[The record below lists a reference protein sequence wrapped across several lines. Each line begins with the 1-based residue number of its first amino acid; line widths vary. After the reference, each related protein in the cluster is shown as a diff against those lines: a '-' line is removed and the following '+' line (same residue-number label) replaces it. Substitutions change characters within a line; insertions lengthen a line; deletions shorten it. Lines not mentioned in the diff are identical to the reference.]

1 VYTSEETVEVGVRQL
16 RNELSRWLAL
26 AREGQEVVITERG
39 RPVARLVGVSATG
52 GLDRL
57 VEAGLVQLPRVKRRS
72 ARTIE
77 RVRAKGS
84 VADLVAEQRR

>member
-1 VYTSEETVEVGVRQL
+1 VEVGIREL
-16 RNELSRWLAL
+16 RSELSRWLAL
-26 AREGQEVVITERG
+26 VREGEEVVITERG
-39 RPVARLVGVSATG
+39 RPVARLVGVSQMS

-57 VEAGLVQLPRVKRRS
+57 VDEGLVQLPRVRRRS

>member
-57 VEAGLVQLPRVKRRS
+57 VEAGLVQLPRARRRS